1 MSKKIANEITELV
14 NKWSQVRAVYP
25 LSWSDERFLSSED
38 ISYKTYLADGGRNA
52 HKVVEVTI
60 KGKKNTLT
68 FWSDGV
74 LLETSIAKPTS
85 PKAILEAL
93 NAIYTD
99 VMSIESIVEGKAA
112 LRKEIADSKRDIKQK
127 QRRIKEMELGL

>member
-25 LSWSDERFLSSED
+25 LSWSNERFLSSED
-38 ISYKTYLADGGRNA
+38 ISYKTYLADEGRNA

-60 KGKKNTLT
+60 RGTKNTLT

-93 NAIYTD
+93 NAIYTE
-99 VMSIESIVEGKAA
+99 VTSIENIVEGKAA
-112 LRKEIADSKRDIKQK
+112 LRKEIADAKRDVKQK

>member
-25 LSWSDERFLSSED
+25 LGWSDERFLSSED

-60 KGKKNTLT
+60 KGTKNTLA
-68 FWSDGV
+68 FLSDGV
-74 LLETSIAKPTS
+74 LLETSITKPTS

-93 NAIYTD
+93 NAIYTE
-99 VMSIESIVEGKAA
+99 VTSIESIVEGKAA
-112 LRKEIADSKRDIKQK
+112 LRKEIAQAKRDIKAK
-127 QRRIKEMELGL
+127 QRKIKEMEAEL

>member
-25 LSWSDERFLSSED
+25 LSWSNERFLSSED
-38 ISYKTYLADGGRNA
+38 ISYKTYLADEGRNA

-60 KGKKNTLT
+60 KGMKNTLT
-68 FWSDGV
+68 FWRDGV
-74 LLETSIAKPTS
+74 LLETSMAKPTS

-93 NAIYTD
+93 NAIYTE
-99 VMSIESIVEGKAA
+99 VTSIESVVEGKAA
-112 LRKEIADSKRDIKQK
+112 LRKEIADAKRDVKQK

>member
-14 NKWSQVRAVYP
+14 NKWSQVRTVYP
-25 LSWSDERFLSSED
+25 LSWSNERFLSSED
-38 ISYKTYLADGGRNA
+38 ISYKTYLADEGRNA

-60 KGKKNTLT
+60 KGMKNTLT
-68 FWSDGV
+68 FWNDGV
-74 LLETSIAKPTS
+74 LLSTSMAKPTS

-93 NAIYTD
+93 NSIYTE
-99 VMSIESIVEGKAA
+99 VTSIENIVEGKAA
-112 LRKEIADSKRDIKQK
+112 LRKEIADAKRDVKQK